1 MATTSFF
8 GSWAATLISG
18 IFQGLRFAIVVEEWL
33 GCALVVEAVR
43 MVRTA
48 HVDGVTV
55 VVGMV
60 LGAGVEVLAGA
71 ALAAN
76 D

>member
-1 MATTSFF
+1 
-8 GSWAATLISG
+8 
-18 IFQGLRFAIVVEEWL
+18 
-33 GCALVVEAVR
+33 
-43 MVRTA
+43 
-48 HVDGVTV
+48 VTV
-55 VVGMV
+55 VVRMV